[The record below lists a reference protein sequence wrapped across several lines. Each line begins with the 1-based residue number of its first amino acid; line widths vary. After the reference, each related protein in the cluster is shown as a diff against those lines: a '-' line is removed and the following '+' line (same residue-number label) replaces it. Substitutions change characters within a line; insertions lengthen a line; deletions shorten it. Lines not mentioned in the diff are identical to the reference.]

1 MYFGLMH
8 NIVDKFVGRT
18 KYLFVNEQSRLDPL
32 SFSSPSCTLLLKRLG
47 SNGREPRR
55 RRTVGN
61 FVTTGS
67 GMLVQQLLEKMVELV
82 GEELWGSE
90 EFGLKIGFKD
100 GEVDSREFPGLNIHR
115 RAREAGE
122 TELRH
127 DL

>member
-1 MYFGLMH
+1 MH

-18 KYLFVNEQSRLDPL
+18 KYLLVNEQSRRDPL
-32 SFSSPSCTLLLKRLG
+32 SFSSPSFTLRLKKLG

-55 RRTVGN
+55 RTVGD
-61 FVTTGS
+61 FVTAGR
-67 GMLVQQLLEKMVELV
+67 GMLVQQLLEKVVELV
-82 GEELWGSE
+82 GGELWGSE

-100 GEVDSREFPGLNIHR
+100 SEVDSREFPGLNIHR

-127 DL
+127 DAVVV

>member
-1 MYFGLMH
+1 MH

-32 SFSSPSCTLLLKRLG
+32 SFSSSSFTLCLKKLG
-47 SNGREPRR
+47 SNGREPRS
-55 RRTVGN
+55 RRTVGD
-61 FVTTGS
+61 FVTAGR
-67 GMLVQQLLEKMVELV
+67 GMLVKQVLEKEVELV
-82 GEELWGSE
+82 GGELWGSE

-100 GEVDSREFPGLNIHR
+100 SEVDSREFPGLNIHR

-127 DL
+127 DAVVV

>member
-1 MYFGLMH
+1 MH

-32 SFSSPSCTLLLKRLG
+32 SFSSSSFTLCLKKLG

-55 RRTVGN
+55 RRTVGD
-61 FVTTGS
+61 FVTAGR
-67 GMLVQQLLEKMVELV
+67 GMLVKQVLEKEVELV
-82 GEELWGSE
+82 GGELWGSE

-100 GEVDSREFPGLNIHR
+100 SEVDSREFPGLNIHR

-122 TELRH
+122 TDLRH
-127 DL
+127 DAVVV

>member
-1 MYFGLMH
+1 MML

-18 KYLFVNEQSRLDPL
+18 KYLFVNEQSRCDPL
-32 SFSSPSCTLLLKRLG
+32 FFSSPSFTLRFKKLC

-55 RRTVGN
+55 RRTVGD
-61 FVTTGS
+61 FVTAGR
-67 GMLVQQLLEKMVELV
+67 GMLVKQVLEKEVELV
-82 GEELWGSE
+82 VGELWGSE

>member
-1 MYFGLMH
+1 MH

-32 SFSSPSCTLLLKRLG
+32 SFSSSSFTLCLKKLG

-55 RRTVGN
+55 RRTVGD
-61 FVTTGS
+61 FVTAGR
-67 GMLVQQLLEKMVELV
+67 GMLVKQVLEKEVELV
-82 GEELWGSE
+82 GGELWGSE

-127 DL
+127 DAVVV

>member
-1 MYFGLMH
+1 MMH

-32 SFSSPSCTLLLKRLG
+32 SFSSSSFTLCLKKLG

-55 RRTVGN
+55 RRTVGD
-61 FVTTGS
+61 FVTAGR
-67 GMLVQQLLEKMVELV
+67 GMLVKQVLEKEVELV
-82 GEELWGSE
+82 GGELWESE

-100 GEVDSREFPGLNIHR
+100 SEVDSREFPGLNIHR

-127 DL
+127 DAVVV

>member
-1 MYFGLMH
+1 MMH

-32 SFSSPSCTLLLKRLG
+32 SFSSSSFTLCLKKLG

-55 RRTVGN
+55 RRTVGD
-61 FVTTGS
+61 FVTAGR
-67 GMLVQQLLEKMVELV
+67 GMLVKQVLEKEVELV
-82 GEELWGSE
+82 GGELWGSE

-100 GEVDSREFPGLNIHR
+100 SEVDSREFPGLNIHR

-127 DL
+127 DAVVV

>member
-1 MYFGLMH
+1 MH

-32 SFSSPSCTLLLKRLG
+32 SFSSSSFTLCLKKLG

-55 RRTVGN
+55 RRTVGD
-61 FVTTGS
+61 FVTAGR
-67 GMLVQQLLEKMVELV
+67 GMLVKQVLEKEVELI
-82 GEELWGSE
+82 GGELWGSE

-100 GEVDSREFPGLNIHR
+100 SEVDSREFPGLNIHR

-127 DL
+127 DAVVV

>member
-1 MYFGLMH
+1 MH

-32 SFSSPSCTLLLKRLG
+32 SFSSSSFTLCLKKLG

-55 RRTVGN
+55 RRTVGD
-61 FVTTGS
+61 FVTAGR
-67 GMLVQQLLEKMVELV
+67 GMLVKQVLEKEVELV
-82 GEELWGSE
+82 GGELWGSE

-100 GEVDSREFPGLNIHR
+100 SEVDSREFPGLNIHR

-127 DL
+127 DAVVV